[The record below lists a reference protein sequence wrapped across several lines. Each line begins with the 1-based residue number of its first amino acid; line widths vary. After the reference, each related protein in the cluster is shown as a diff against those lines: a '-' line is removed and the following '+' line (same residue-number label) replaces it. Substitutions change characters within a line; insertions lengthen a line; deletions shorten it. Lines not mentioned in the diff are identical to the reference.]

1 MIKIFVEGK
10 GDKAFLKAYIELL
23 QREGHLNTTASFE
36 FIDLKGWTNIAKV
49 NNTFIENSDFG
60 GINLVILDAD
70 NPSNQGGYT
79 KRRIDIEAI
88 KAENDLI
95 FDLFLFPNNET
106 DGDFETL
113 LEFIINQKHNGLLKC
128 FTAYEDC
135 IAKHNPADSKAI
147 YNLPIKKS
155 KIYSYVDAF
164 PKSRSEKEKFK
175 QGDYF
180 FANPELWD
188 IFSAS
193 LKPLKS
199 FLLKAFSALNSE
211 GA

>member
-10 GDKAFLKAYIELL
+10 GDKIFLKAYIEFLL
-23 QREGHLNTTASFE
+23 KEGHLNATVSFE
-36 FIDLKGWTNIAKV
+36 FIDLKGWTNIGTV

-70 NPSNQGGYT
+70 HPSNQGGYT
-79 KRRIDIEAI
+79 KRLIDIEAI
-88 KAENDLI
+88 KSKNALI

-113 LEFIINQKHNGLLKC
+113 LEAIVNQKHNGLLKC

-135 IAKHNPADSKAI
+135 IAKHNLPDAKVI
-147 YNLPIKKS
+147 YNLPIRKS
-155 KIYSYVDAF
+155 KIYSYIDAF

-175 QGDYF
+175 LGDYF
-180 FANPELWD
+180 FANPELWNLY
-188 IFSAS
+188 SAS
-193 LKPLKS
+193 LDPLKS
-199 FLLKAFSALNSE
+199 FLLQAFSALKSE
-211 GA
+211 RT

>member
-10 GDKAFLKAYIELL
+10 GDKIFLKAYIELL
-23 QREGHLNTTASFE
+23 RKDGYLNTTSSIE
-36 FIDLKGWTNIAKV
+36 FIDLKGWTNIGTV

-70 NPSNQGGYT
+70 NQSNQGGYT
-79 KRRIDIEAI
+79 KRRLDIQEI
-88 KAENDLI
+88 KSKNALT

-113 LEFIINQKHNGLLKC
+113 LETIINQKHKGLLKC

-135 IAKHNPADSKAI
+135 IAKHNLPEAKTI
-147 YNLPIKKS
+147 YNLPIRKS
-155 KIYSYVDAF
+155 KIYSYIDAF

-175 QGDYF
+175 QGEYF
-180 FANPELWD
+180 FAKPELWD
-188 IFSAS
+188 LYSAS
-193 LKPLKS
+193 LEPLKS
-199 FLLKAFSALNSE
+199 FLLKAFSALN
-211 GA
+211 A